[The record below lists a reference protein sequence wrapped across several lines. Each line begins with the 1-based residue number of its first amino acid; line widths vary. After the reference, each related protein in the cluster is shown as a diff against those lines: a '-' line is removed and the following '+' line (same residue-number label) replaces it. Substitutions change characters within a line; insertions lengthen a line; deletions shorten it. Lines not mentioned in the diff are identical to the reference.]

1 MMGKV
6 KDSSTNWS
14 THDEAGMGTVDS
26 CCGWCMGDLQ
36 PLTNDQIYII
46 NREVWNAL
54 DQANESYCI
63 KLARAIERAH
73 GIEVQDDN

>member
-1 MMGKV
+1 MGKL
-6 KDSSTNWS
+6 KDSVTNWS
-14 THDEAGMGTVDS
+14 THDESTLGDIDS
-26 CCGWCMGDLQ
+26 SDNRAVGSLQ

-63 KLARAIERAH
+63 KLARAIEHAH
-73 GIEVQDDN
+73 GIEVKDE